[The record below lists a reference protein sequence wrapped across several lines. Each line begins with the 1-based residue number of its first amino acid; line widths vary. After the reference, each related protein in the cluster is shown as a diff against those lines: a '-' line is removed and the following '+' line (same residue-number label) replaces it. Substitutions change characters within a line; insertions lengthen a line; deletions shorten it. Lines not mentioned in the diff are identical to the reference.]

1 MMSFYPKRPVKSF
14 QDLEIYQK
22 SLALTAEIFKRLE
35 EDGKNPPDDPQMRS
49 DLLKK
54 RAKSE
59 RLPSQSEAGQTSQ
72 ENPFTNQKQ
81 ILTETLLISILEL
94 PKLLAKGHGLRFAEP
109 PSAVKTM
116 EEAMLACNK
125 IVVYLELY
133 RDLCNKNIEFEFFDE
148 AIRTYLALRFKI
160 LHLIKS
166 WERIEKSY
174 AASLPPRQKPV
185 FSSQ

>member
-1 MMSFYPKRPVKSF
+1 MTFYPKRPVKSF

-35 EDGKNPPDDPQMRS
+35 EEYKNSTDDPQMRS
-49 DLLKK
+49 DLLKE

-59 RLPSQSEAGQTSQ
+59 RLPSQSEADQTSQ
-72 ENPFTNQKQ
+72 EVNPFLNQKQ
-81 ILTETLLISILEL
+81 NLIDTLLSAVLEL
-94 PKLLAKGHGLRFAEP
+94 PKLMAKGHGLRFAEP

-116 EEAMLACNK
+116 EEAMLDCNK

-133 RDLCNKNIEFEFFDE
+133 RDLCNKIIEFDFFDE
-148 AIRTYLALRFKI
+148 AIGSYLALRFKI

-185 FSSQ
+185 FSSH

>member
-1 MMSFYPKRPVKSF
+1 MSFYPKRPVKSF

-22 SLALTAEIFKRLE
+22 SLAMTAEIFKRLE
-35 EDGKNPPDDPQMRS
+35 EDGNHPAAGIARSLKSKSPPEVAQAS
-49 DLLKK
+49 
-54 RAKSE
+54 
-59 RLPSQSEAGQTSQ
+59 
-72 ENPFTNQKQ
+72 PFTNQKQ

-94 PKLLAKGHGLRFAEP
+94 PKLMAKGHGLRFAEP

-116 EEAMLACNK
+116 EESMLTCNK

-133 RDLCNKNIEFEFFDE
+133 RDLCNKTIEFEFFDE
-148 AIRTYLALRFKI
+148 AIKSYLTLRFKI

-174 AASLPPRQKPV
+174 AASLPPRQKGT

>member
-1 MMSFYPKRPVKSF
+1 MPFYPKRPVKSF

-35 EDGKNPPDDPQMRS
+35 EDSSARPPLAGQGEA
-49 DLLKK
+49 LKK
-54 RAKSE
+54 SKVPAE
-59 RLPSQSEAGQTSQ
+59 VIIPS
-72 ENPFTNQKQ
+72 PFSKQKE
-81 ILTETLLISILEL
+81 ILLETLLSAVLEL
-94 PKLLAKGHGLRFAEP
+94 PKLMAKGHGLRFAEP

-116 EEAMLACNK
+116 EESMLICNK

-133 RDLCNKNIEFEFFDE
+133 RDLCNKTIEFEFFDE
-148 AIRTYLALRFKI
+148 AIKSYLALRFKI

-174 AASLPPRQKPV
+174 SASLPPRQKPV
-185 FSSQ
+185 FSSH